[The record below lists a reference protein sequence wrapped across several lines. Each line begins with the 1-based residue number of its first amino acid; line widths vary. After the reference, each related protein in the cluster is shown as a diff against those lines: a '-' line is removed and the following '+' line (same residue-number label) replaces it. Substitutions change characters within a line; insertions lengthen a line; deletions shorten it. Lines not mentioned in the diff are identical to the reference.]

1 MIIDMKYHIASL
13 IAVFLALGIGILVG
27 SAVLGSNV
35 NDVIMNQQKQ
45 MVDDLNR
52 NFEKM
57 RKDNLLAQDEIA
69 NYKAS
74 LTVSNDFEK
83 QILPLLVNGKLQGKQ
98 IAIVETSNYGIHED
112 WINTLKMAGAKVT
125 SITTVLEGFDLKN
138 EDDRKEIA
146 TKLMLSDSTEPSVTK
161 EISKEI
167 AVCVMSAQ
175 NIENLHY
182 FEQRGMIKTSG
193 EYGVPLDA
201 VILVGGSQVEM
212 NDRQLII
219 DIPMMNYFLAQKVS
233 VYGVETSDVTYSYMK
248 NYQKLK
254 VSTVDNID
262 MIPGQVSLVLA
273 VYGKPGNY
281 GIKST
286 ARQSLPALP

>member
-13 IAVFLALGIGILVG
+13 IAVFLALGLGILVG

-74 LTVSNDFEK
+74 LNVRKDFEK
-83 QILPLLVNGKLQGKQ
+83 QILPLLVSDKLQGKQ
-98 IAIVETSNYGIHED
+98 IAVIETSNYGTHEE
-112 WINTLKMAGAKVT
+112 WINTLKMAGATVT
-125 SITTVLEGFDLKN
+125 SITTVLEGFDLRN

-146 TKLMLSDSTEPSVTK
+146 TKLMLTDSTEPSVTE

-193 EYGVPLDA
+193 EYGVPLHA
-201 VILVGGSQVEM
+201 VILVGGSTVDM
-212 NDRQLII
+212 NDRQLNL
-219 DIPMMNYFLAQKVS
+219 DIPMMNYFLGQKIP